1 MKILVAG
8 VGNMLLGD
16 DGFGVEVARRMA
28 GRDLPPGVR
37 VVETGIAG
45 IALVHELGEGF
56 DALFVADAVDRG
68 RPPGTVM
75 VIEPDVV
82 DVATLSLAE
91 RHDLLADMHLATP
104 ERVFVL
110 ARALGTL
117 PLKLVVIGCQP
128 VDAVNPRRG
137 LSDPVEAALEPAV
150 EEILRQ
156 VNLLLDSE
164 EPLGPSGPLSG
175 EPDRAPVRS

>member
-1 MKILVAG
+1 
-8 VGNMLLGD
+8 MLLGD

-28 GRDLPPGVR
+28 GDELPPQVR

-45 IALVHELGEGF
+45 IALVHELGEGY
-56 DALFVADAVDRG
+56 DALLVADAVDRG

-75 VIEPDVV
+75 VIEPEVV

-117 PLKLVVIGCQP
+117 PLRLMVIGCQP

-137 LSDPVEAALEPAV
+137 LSGPLTAAVDHAV
-150 EEILRQ
+150 EEIWRQ
-156 VNLLLDSE
+156 VNLLLDSQVA
-164 EPLGPSGPLSG
+164 PGPGPVVG
-175 EPDRAPVRS
+175 V